1 MGAFLPG
8 EGVPRIRVNVLG
20 PARLEVDGREAP
32 LTPLTTRLLVRLI
45 AAEQE
50 VVSAGRLYADVWG
63 APAGGPSQAQRRRNE
78 VQKRIRELRRALG
91 SDESDAAVGIVRT
104 ERMFTGRVPESGY
117 RLILERDQGDFAEF
131 EDLVGRALH
140 APPASAA
147 EMLSRALGLW
157 RGSPLS
163 EAGGAAFGGALAGR
177 LTGLHETAQAELVR
191 SYLELGRSDLALP
204 VAERA
209 AHERPDDAA
218 AQERLAMVRERLR
231 ARLYERPGDE
241 ILRRDFPDLHTGVVV
256 LRGDLFEQHD
266 ANLVV
271 GFSDTF
277 DIATRDDL
285 VISRDSVQGQL
296 LDRLFAGDTGRL
308 DRELRRGLR
317 SLEPVGRESPGD
329 KRYGKRVRYPVGTV
343 VPLPLDGRRVFAVA
357 YSTLGND
364 LVARSTSEYLR
375 SSVDRLWASVAVH
388 GLRKPVAMPLVGSGL
403 ARIVELT
410 GEQILM
416 MVIDSFVQGCRR
428 YPALTRELRIVV
440 RPSELEK
447 IRMAEVAR
455 FVEALGPGGGSRV

>member
-1 MGAFLPG
+1 MGAFLSG
-8 EGVPRIRVNVLG
+8 DGAPRIRVEVLG
-20 PARLEVDGREAP
+20 TARLEVNGREAP

-50 VVSAGRLYADVWG
+50 TVPVGRLYADVWG
-63 APAGGPSQAQRRRNE
+63 APAAGPGRAQRCRNE
-78 VQKRIRELRRALG
+78 VQKRIRELRRALDPDQ
-91 SDESDAAVGIVRT
+91 SDVAVRILRT
-104 ERMFTGRVPESGY
+104 ERVLTGREPESGY
-117 RLILERDQGDFAEF
+117 RLVLERDQGDYAEF

-147 EMLSRALGLW
+147 AMLSRALGLW
-157 RGSPLS
+157 RGSPLV
-163 EAGGAAFGGALAGR
+163 EAGGAAYSGALARR
-177 LTGLHETAQAELVR
+177 LTSLYETAQAELVR

-209 AHERPDDAA
+209 AHEYPDDPA
-218 AQERLAMVRERLR
+218 AQERLALVR
-231 ARLYERPGDE
+231 ARLRDRHGDE
-241 ILRRDFPDLHTGVVV
+241 ILRHDFPDLRTSVVI

-271 GFSDTF
+271 GFTDTF

-296 LDRLFAGDTGRL
+296 LDRLFAGDTTRL

-317 SLEPVGRESPGD
+317 ALEPVGRERPGD
-329 KRYGKRVRYPVGTV
+329 KRHGKRIRYPLGTV

-364 LVARSTSEYLR
+364 LVARSTAEYLR
-375 SSVDRLWASVAVH
+375 CSIDRLWASVAVH
-388 GLRKPVAMPLVGSGL
+388 GLLKPVAIPLVGSGL

-410 GEQILM
+410 VEQILM
-416 MVIDSFVQGCRR
+416 AVVDSFVQGCRR
-428 YPALTRELRIVV
+428 HPALTRELRIVI
-440 RPSELEK
+440 RPNELET
-447 IRMAEVAR
+447 IRMADVAR
-455 FVEALGPGGGSRV
+455 FVEALGPDGGGLRV